1 MRTEIVEV
9 IYGKHRAYEV
19 SRVRGLLS
27 IEYRVQASDG
37 KHHGSFKRLDE
48 AVARARECAR
58 KA

>member
-9 IYGKHRAYEV
+9 IYGKHRVYEV
-19 SRVRGLLS
+19 SRVSGLLGT
-27 IEYRVQASDG
+27 EYRVRASDG
-37 KHHGSFKRLDE
+37 KHHGSFRRLDE